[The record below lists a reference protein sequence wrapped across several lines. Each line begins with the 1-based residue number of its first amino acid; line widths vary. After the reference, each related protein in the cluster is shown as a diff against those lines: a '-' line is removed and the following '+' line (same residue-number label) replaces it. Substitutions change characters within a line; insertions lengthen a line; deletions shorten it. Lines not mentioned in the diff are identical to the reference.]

1 MRRADAV
8 TAVKPATRLGARLPL
23 AEVNGEGRGGV
34 VILYR
39 CRQRQER
46 TMRRYPNWSIRHAI
60 PCS

>member
-46 TMRRYPNWSIRHAI
+46 TMRR
-60 PCS
+60 